1 MASISSVGVGSGV
14 LNNQLID
21 DLIAAEREPMDK
33 RLARDETTLTAKVSE
48 LGRVSGAVSSLKSA
62 MSSLTLASSFETNTT
77 SSSDSNVLTA
87 TASSLA
93 KPGVYNVETLQLARS
108 QSIATKTYT
117 DLNDIV
123 GEGTLTFTFGDVD
136 TTVDANKTVTSFD
149 NFTAD
154 DSRSTKSINITSANH
169 TLSQVRDEINKANM
183 GVSAS
188 IVDTGNGYR
197 LLLESDKTGNENGF
211 TIETSNVTNGLDDFN
226 FNATDNDQ
234 VLHTT
239 EGLDSKIKVNGLEID
254 RDSNQITGVINGIT
268 LNLKQASIGEPS
280 TLTIAADIST
290 INDRMQSFVD
300 AYNELKTMTN
310 ELTAYDAEKNQG
322 SVFTG
327 DATIRGL
334 DTQLKRML
342 SASVPSTAQ
351 GSVNSLADAGI
362 TSDRTTGLLSFDSGK
377 FQNLIKTDSSA
388 ITKLFG
394 TTGVGANNVEYV
406 RGNNETKSGDYKI
419 VVSEL
424 ATQAE
429 YKGNATV
436 GGSYIIDALNDAF
449 RVKLDGVLSAE
460 IEITQGTY
468 NTGAELAAQLELQIN
483 GDENLKKNANS
494 VSVEFDTS
502 NNSFKLTSAT
512 YGSESSVSFS
522 AIDDNMAA
530 TLGLYKPG
538 QGARTVGDVSALTT
552 NTNFSTPLTIDA
564 NNDTFKLDVAGISS
578 SDINIAQAS
587 YTDGASL
594 ALAMQSAINSD
605 SALAAASL
613 SSTVSFD
620 ADQDG
625 GKFTIKFNNDET
637 YNISSAEAGMS
648 TLGIAVNV
656 SSTQTSAAL
665 KLDDEFAAAVT
676 VDSSNDNF
684 GVRVDG
690 AQYDDIQIAAGSYA
704 DGASLAS
711 AVETAINAKTI
722 LGTPAK
728 TLGAFN
734 LSTPVDFSTNN
745 HSFTMAVNGSAE
757 TEVLINL
764 DATTDLDGSGIVDE
778 EDNIFAVQAAL
789 NTAFGAGVITASSNN
804 STLALETV
812 LKGAGASIDRSPTA
826 TTGTHIS
833 FGIGTE
839 NGTDGVTATVSYDG
853 GNGGGGLR
861 IDFGNSASF
870 RLSGAD
876 SAMASTLGIKSS
888 DGSATQIAKGTDVV
902 GTINGVAGVGSGQ
915 SLVGAQGTDAYGLEL
930 KVDGDA
936 LGKRGTVNF
945 NLGVAEQAERFLT
958 ILLGEGG
965 SLSDKSSGF
974 QTSLETITKDK
985 AELES
990 RMEVRRSALSR
1001 QFSYYDIL
1009 VAKLNSSADFL
1020 KANFDALNAQ
1030 YK

>member
-33 RLARDETTLTAKVSE
+33 RLVRDETTLTTKVSE

-136 TTVDANKTVTSFD
+136 TTVDANKAVTSFD
-149 NFTAD
+149 SFTAD

-226 FNATDNDQ
+226 FNAADNDQ

-268 LNLKQASIGEPS
+268 LNLKQASVGEPS
-280 TLTIAADIST
+280 TLTIAADVST

-310 ELTAYDAEKNQG
+310 ELTAYDAEKNEG

-334 DTQLKRML
+334 DTQLKRLL
-342 SASVPSTAQ
+342 SASVPATA
-351 GSVNSLADAGI
+351 GGTVNSLADAGL

-419 VVSEL
+419 VVQEL

-429 YKGNATV
+429 YKGNATA

-468 NTGAELAAQLELQIN
+468 TGEELAAQLEIQIN

-494 VSVEFDTS
+494 VSVEFDNS

-522 AIDDNMAA
+522 AIDDNMAD

-538 QGARTVGDVSALTT
+538 QGARTVGDVSALAT

-578 SDINIAQAS
+578 SDINIAQGS

-605 SALAAASL
+605 TALAAASL

-620 ADQDG
+620 ADQAG

-637 YNISSAEAGMS
+637 YSISGAEAGMS

-656 SSTQTSAAL
+656 SSTSSSTAL
-665 KLDDEFAAAVT
+665 KLDDEFATAVT
-676 VDSSNDNF
+676 VDNSNDNF

-690 AQYDDIQIAAGSYA
+690 ARYDDIQIPAGSYT

-778 EDNIFAVQAAL
+778 DDNVFAIQAAL
-789 NTAFGAGVITASSNN
+789 DTAFGAGIITASSNN
-804 STLALETV
+804 STLALETL

-833 FGIGTE
+833 FGVGTE

-870 RLSGAD
+870 RLSDAD

-888 DGSATQIAKGTDVV
+888 DGSATQVAKGTDVV
-902 GTINGVAGVGSGQ
+902 GTINGVFGVGSGQ
-915 SLVGAQGTDAYGLEL
+915 SLVGAEGTDAYGLEL

-958 ILLGEGG
+958 ILLSEGG
-965 SLSDKSSGF
+965 ALSDKSSGF
-974 QTSLETITKDK
+974 QTSLETITNDK

-990 RMEVRRSALSR
+990 RMDVRRSALSR

-1009 VAKLNSSADFL
+1009 VAQLNSSADFL

-1030 YK
+1030 NN